1 MIITS
6 ARAGWLTRTGV
17 AAALAA
23 GLTAGTAGTAAPAAT
38 SAQAP
43 FRPAASH
50 TLRITTPGRGSAT
63 ATGPLGRQ
71 DASFAYYPPQEEL
84 VLFGGNNTST
94 VFGDTWIRR
103 GTSWFEQHP
112 SRSPSART
120 GAAVAFD
127 AASNQLMLFGG
138 SSKPGS
144 GFDNETWVWTGHSWQ
159 QLHPATSPPARA
171 SADLI
176 YDPEMQQMLLFG
188 GYDGSYLNDTWTWN
202 GFNWVQLH
210 PATSPSPR
218 DGAALVLNSASLADV
233 LLYGGFSVKTGH
245 LADTWS
251 WDGTTW
257 TQLHP
262 ATSPGRTSIAWQA
275 ADDTSQNQVLLFGGV
290 PNHGPI
296 RNSTW
301 TWTGTTWAPLTPA
314 SSPPGRAGGS
324 MTYNTLSR
332 QISLFGGFTNPAG
345 THYPTTTWKWNGSTW
360 SNAH

>member
-1 MIITS
+1 
-6 ARAGWLTRTGV
+6 V

-23 GLTAGTAGTAAPAAT
+23 GLTAGTATPAAT
-38 SAQAP
+38 SAQAA
-43 FRPAASH
+43 FRPAPSH
-50 TLRITTPGRGSAT
+50 TARIATPGRGNAA
-63 ATGPLGRQ
+63 ATGPHGRK

-94 VFGDTWIRR
+94 VLGDTWIRR
-103 GTSWFEQHP
+103 GTSWLEQHP
-112 SRSPSART
+112 SQSPSART
-120 GAAVAFD
+120 GAAVVFD
-127 AASNQLMLFGG
+127 AATSQLMLFGG
-138 SSKPGS
+138 SSQPGS
-144 GFDNETWVWTGHSWQ
+144 GGGFNNETWIWTGHTWR
-159 QLHPATSPPARA
+159 QLHPVTSPAARA
-171 SADLI
+171 NAGLV
-176 YDPEMQQMLLFG
+176 YDPDMQQVLLFG

-202 GFNWVQLH
+202 GSNWVQVH

-233 LLYGGFSVKTGH
+233 LLYGGFSASTGR

-257 TQLHP
+257 TRLFP
-262 ATSPGRTSIAWQA
+262 AASPGRVSIAWQT
-275 ADDTSQNQVLLFGGV
+275 ADDTSQNQVLLFGGE

-296 RNSTW
+296 RDGTW

-324 MTYNTLSR
+324 MTYDTLSR
-332 QISLFGGFTNPAG
+332 QVVLFGGVTNRAE
-345 THYPTTTWKWNGSTW
+345 THYPATMWKWNGSTW